1 MYWSQARIVEEIL
14 AADDSNLAG
23 LADAGQ
29 IATHLRARETLIVC
43 GPDAVALE
51 GPADDNTQPSR
62 RVAGPASSA
71 AEEML
76 GNGQFILPFPAG
88 PTGKN
93 GSAKRIPQPR
103 RGKKYP
109 LRDHPECE

>member
-1 MYWSQARIVEEIL
+1 M
-14 AADDSNLAG
+14 
-23 LADAGQ
+23 
-29 IATHLRARETLIVC
+29 IVC

-51 GPADDNTQPSR
+51 GPADDNTEPSR

-71 AEEML
+71 AVEML
-76 GNGQFILPFPAG
+76 GNGQFILPLPAG